1 MSAGGTFV
9 PMKAF
14 VAYLMNVLAWATF
27 LPWWLW
33 VCWSILDRS
42 FEWRY
47 LAGVVLPLSLWAG
60 YRTINK
66 RVEAALTAEERL
78 RRHHQNRDPGSRYI
92 RAKSRNRWRDNRL
105 K

>member
-1 MSAGGTFV
+1 
-9 PMKAF
+9 MKAF

-27 LPWWLW
+27 LLWWLW

-60 YRTINK
+60 YRTIYK
-66 RVEAALTAEERL
+66 RVEAALTDEERL
-78 RRHHQNRDPGSRYI
+78 RRHHQSRHRGSRYL
-92 RAKSRNRWRDNRL
+92 RAKARNRWRDNRW